1 MDFHVTSFFVFW
13 AKYLFVVRHPPAC
26 HPSYVFYMIAVRLA
40 LIGARVGTAILF
52 SSACLNTQPVI
63 LR

>member
-1 MDFHVTSFFVFW
+1 MVFHVTSF
-13 AKYLFVVRHPPAC
+13 LFLGQNICLVARQSPTC
-26 HPSYVFYMIAVRLA
+26 LFYMIAGRLA

-52 SSACLNTQPVI
+52 SSACFKPLFFI